1 MFIVEHEVWENFR
14 MTRIG
19 KRKLY
24 LRLFDA
30 IRYAER
36 ESGVKAVEFPYGYI
50 CHKKTNYKCENGQ
63 HEIYRIGRS

>member
-1 MFIVEHEVWENFR
+1 MVIVEHEVWENFR
-14 MTRIG
+14 TTRIG
-19 KRKLY
+19 KRKLF

-36 ESGVKAVEFPYGYI
+36 ESGVEAVEFPYGYI
-50 CHKKTNYKCENGQ
+50 CHKETNYKCENGQ

>member
-1 MFIVEHEVWENFR
+1 MFIVTHEVFEGFQ

-36 ESGVKAVEFPYGYI
+36 ESGVEAVEFPYGYI

-63 HEIYRIGRS
+63 HEIYRIERS